1 MATAGKTVGSVN
13 VTKRSGQTTHRG
25 SIKRMTTTAMLAA
38 IAVILMYMEIPV
50 PLMPSFIKLDI
61 SDLPALFGSFVY
73 GPLCGVTICLVK
85 NLLHSFATNTVF
97 VGEISNFILGC
108 AFVIPAGLIF
118 KKMKNRKGA
127 IIASLVGAIAM
138 SLLSVVSN
146 YFFVYPIYYNF
157 MPKEAILAAYQA
169 IFPGV
174 KSILHALVIFNVPFT
189 FIKGMICVV
198 LAWVLFVPLAPIL
211 QVDDEQ

>member
-1 MATAGKTVGSVN
+1 MATVGKTAGRVN
-13 VTKRSGQTTHRG
+13 VTKRPGQMSNRG
-25 SIKRMTTTAMLAA
+25 GIKRMTTTAMLSA

-61 SDLPALFGSFVY
+61 SDLPALFGSFVF
-73 GPLCGVTICLVK
+73 GPLCGVTVCLVK

-127 IIASLVGAIAM
+127 IIASLVGTVAM
-138 SLLSVVSN
+138 SVLSVVSN

-174 KSILHALVIFNVPFT
+174 KSILQALVIFNVPFT
-189 FIKGMICVV
+189 FIKGMICVG
-198 LAWVLFVPLAPIL
+198 LAWILFVPLAPIL
-211 QVDDEQ
+211 RVNDNH